1 MNKLLIL
8 PFLLVSMTG
17 CVTATVSD
25 TNPGICDTFDLGT
38 PPSFPVSVG
47 PGIPLPDQYFTTQMD
62 FSSSISKLS
71 DVANN
76 LTVNVSNL
84 NLSNNGDLTWVDTID
99 VSISATGMP
108 SIPFASYENMTGT
121 DPGPEVSMKVLIDSG
136 TLLSYL
142 EHPIT
147 LQFNV
152 NGTIPTKQVDFE
164 NTMCI
169 GLNGKFSKSL

>member
-8 PFLLVSMTG
+8 PFLLAMTG
-17 CVTATVSD
+17 CFSATVSD
-25 TNPGICDTFDLGT
+25 NSVCDSINLGT
-38 PPSFPVSVG
+38 PPSFPVSV
-47 PGIPLPDQYFTTQMD
+47 PANVPLPPQTFSSSMD

-84 NLSNNGDLTWVDTID
+84 NLSNNGDLTWISTLD
-99 VSISATGMP
+99 VSISADGMP
-108 SIPFASYENMTGT
+108 SVPFASYENVSGT

-147 LQFNV
+147 LTFTV
-152 NGTIPTKQVDFE
+152 NGTIPTQTVSFE
-164 NTMCI
+164 NTMCVAI
-169 GLNGKFSKSL
+169 SGKFSKSL